1 MSPYFFP
8 EFPII
13 DAHAHLWD
21 HLHGNVNGY
30 PVESLGNG
38 QSTFNGSVRLMM
50 PPYMLDGRNNAEM
63 FLANMDYAGVTG
75 SVITQEYIDGDQND
89 YLQQVKAN
97 IPIDSFLVDW
107 PSFVFQDIFLSSNS

>member
-50 PPYMLDGRNNAEM
+50 PLTC
-63 FLANMDYAGVTG
+63 LMDEIMRKCFWLIW
-75 SVITQEYIDGDQND
+75 ITRG
-89 YLQQVKAN
+89 
-97 IPIDSFLVDW
+97 
-107 PSFVFQDIFLSSNS
+107 